1 MSRSDFYR
9 PPKGYR
15 SVSYTGPWVPG
26 PAFKKLTI
34 CMGVIYTAC
43 WYLSPSYESPPYKS
57 NHFNYQK
64 ETVMEPQK
72 ELLPPILHG
81 DITRLDKLSIL
92 KQLLN
97 EQREELKPKVKE
109 GQILASVAASRI
121 EIIKAMINDY
131 ENNKNP

>member
-1 MSRSDFYR
+1 
-9 PPKGYR
+9 
-15 SVSYTGPWVPG
+15 
-26 PAFKKLTI
+26 
-34 CMGVIYTAC
+34 
-43 WYLSPSYESPPYKS
+43 
-57 NHFNYQK
+57 
-64 ETVMEPQK
+64 MEPQK